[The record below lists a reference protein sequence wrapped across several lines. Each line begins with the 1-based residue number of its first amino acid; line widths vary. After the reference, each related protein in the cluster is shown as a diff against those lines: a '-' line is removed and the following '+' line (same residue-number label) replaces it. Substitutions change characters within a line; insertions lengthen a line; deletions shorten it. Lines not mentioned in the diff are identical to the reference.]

1 MYLAA
6 KQQISWVVSLWQSP
20 PTFVWPR
27 VPKQRTTTASSSQ
40 LERHLTVFCI
50 NEIVLGYVVYL
61 VKTNSDRNSKQFQP
75 YCVQKSKI
83 EVFFLTWVKLDNCRG
98 RSLFHQSQE
107 MSTFCSALSQH
118 FSSLEKKSMRQ
129 GYWLAFLPFFFPLV
143 VFMFNS

>member
-83 EVFFLTWVKLDNCRG
+83 EVFFLPELNWIIAGVAVFFTKVRKWAHSVLH
-98 RSLFHQSQE
+98 FHN
-107 MSTFCSALSQH
+107 TFLLWKKNQWDKDIGLH
-118 FSSLEKKSMRQ
+118 FYR
-129 GYWLAFLPFFFPLV
+129 FFSFSCLHV
-143 VFMFNS
+143 